1 MGWKDYKLVT
11 FGCSFTYGHGLADC
25 MAEDGSNGPT
35 CSEQAWPSVL
45 GKLTGMEVDN
55 ASEAGS
61 SNLMITKAIVD
72 YSKYTKDTVVVVMW
86 SNNDRETI
94 YKSNHGSKLHMLP
107 GFLDNRMPGTFW
119 HDKNKDYFKKTVT
132 TYYEDYHQ
140 DWNATLNQMIRMNF
154 VHAFLK
160 NKGIKSF
167 HVQARHHTI
176 ENATDSNYF
185 DKFLLNNL
193 NFKYFN
199 YKKDFKIDD
208 ALDIPKPHPGP
219 NSHSLM
225 AINIRDWFFS

>member
-11 FGCSFTYGHGLADC
+11 FGCSFTYGHGLSDC

-35 CSEQAWPSVL
+35 ASEQAWPSVL
-45 GKLTGMEVDN
+45 GKLTGMKVDN
-55 ASEAGS
+55 VSEPGS

-94 YKSNHGSKLHMLP
+94 YKTGNEKLHMLP
-107 GFLDNRMPGTFW
+107 GFLDDTMPGTFW
-119 HDKNKDYFKKTVT
+119 FDKDKNNFKKTIT
-132 TYYEDYHQ
+132 TYYENYHE
-140 DWNATLNQMIRMNF
+140 DWNATLNQTIRMNF

-167 HVQARHHTI
+167 HVHSEHHRLDI
-176 ENATDSNYF
+176 NYF
-185 DKFLLNNL
+185 KKFNVRDLNL
-193 NFKYFN
+193 KYFN
-199 YKKDFKIDD
+199 WKNNFHIDD

-219 NSHSLM
+219 RSHALM
-225 AINIRDWFFS
+225 ATNIQRWFFK

>member
-11 FGCSFTYGHGLADC
+11 FGCSFTYGHGLSDC

-35 CSEQAWPSVL
+35 ASEQAWPSVL
-45 GKLTGMEVDN
+45 GKLTGMKVDN
-55 ASEAGS
+55 VSEPGS

-94 YKSNHGSKLHMLP
+94 YKTGNEKLHMLP
-107 GFLDNRMPGTFW
+107 GFLDDTMPGTFW
-119 HDKNKDYFKKTVT
+119 FDKDKNEFKKTIT
-132 TYYEDYHQ
+132 TYYENYHE
-140 DWNATLNQMIRMNF
+140 DWNATLNQTIRMNF

-167 HVQARHHTI
+167 HVHSEHHRLDI
-176 ENATDSNYF
+176 NYF
-185 DKFLLNNL
+185 KKFNVRDLNL
-193 NFKYFN
+193 KYFN
-199 YKKDFKIDD
+199 WKNNFHIDD

-219 NSHSLM
+219 RSHALM
-225 AINIRDWFFS
+225 ATNIQRWFFK

>member
-11 FGCSFTYGHGLADC
+11 FGCSFTYGHGLSDC

-35 CSEQAWPSVL
+35 ASEQAWPSVL
-45 GKLTGMEVDN
+45 GKLTGMKVDN
-55 ASEAGS
+55 VSEPGS

-94 YKSNHGSKLHMLP
+94 YKTGNEKLHMLP
-107 GFLDNRMPGTFW
+107 GFLDDTMPGTFW
-119 HDKNKDYFKKTVT
+119 FDKDKNNFKKTIT
-132 TYYEDYHQ
+132 TYYENYHE
-140 DWNATLNQMIRMNF
+140 DWNATLNQTIRMNF

-167 HVQARHHTI
+167 HVHSEHHRLDI
-176 ENATDSNYF
+176 NYF
-185 DKFLLNNL
+185 KKFNVRDLNL
-193 NFKYFN
+193 KYFN
-199 YKKDFKIDD
+199 WKNNFHIDD

-219 NSHSLM
+219 RSHALM
-225 AINIRDWFFS
+225 ATNIQRWFFS

>member
-11 FGCSFTYGHGLADC
+11 FGCSFTYGHGLSDC

-35 CSEQAWPSVL
+35 ASEQAWPSVL
-45 GKLTGMEVDN
+45 GKLTGMKVDN
-55 ASEAGS
+55 VSEPGS

-94 YKSNHGSKLHMLP
+94 YKTGNEKLHMLP
-107 GFLDNRMPGTFW
+107 GFLDDTMPGTFW
-119 HDKNKDYFKKTVT
+119 FDKDKNNFKKTIT
-132 TYYEDYHQ
+132 TYYENYHE
-140 DWNATLNQMIRMNF
+140 DWNATLNQTIRMNF

-167 HVQARHHTI
+167 HVHSEHHRLDI
-176 ENATDSNYF
+176 NYF
-185 DKFLLNNL
+185 KKFNVRDLNL
-193 NFKYFN
+193 KYFN
-199 YKKDFKIDD
+199 WKNNFHIDD

-219 NSHSLM
+219 RSHALM
-225 AINIRDWFFS
+225 ATNIQHWFFS

>member
-1 MGWKDYKLVT
+1 MGWKDYKLGT

-35 CSEQAWPSVL
+35 ASEQAWPSVL
-45 GKLTGMEVDN
+45 GKLTGMKVDN
-55 ASEAGS
+55 VSEPGS

-94 YKSNHGSKLHMLP
+94 YKTGNEKLHMLP
-107 GFLDNRMPGTFW
+107 GFLDDTMPGTFW
-119 HDKNKDYFKKTVT
+119 FDKDKNNFKKTIT
-132 TYYEDYHQ
+132 TYYENYHE
-140 DWNATLNQMIRMNF
+140 DWNATLNQTIRMNF

-167 HVQARHHTI
+167 HVHSEHHRLDI
-176 ENATDSNYF
+176 NYF
-185 DKFLLNNL
+185 KKFNVRDLNL
-193 NFKYFN
+193 KYFN
-199 YKKDFKIDD
+199 WKNNFHIDD

-219 NSHSLM
+219 RSHALM
-225 AINIRDWFFS
+225 ATNIQRWFFS

>member
-11 FGCSFTYGHGLADC
+11 FGCSFTYGHGLSDC

-35 CSEQAWPSVL
+35 ASEQAWPSVL
-45 GKLTGMEVDN
+45 GKLTGMKVDN
-55 ASEAGS
+55 VSEPGS

-94 YKSNHGSKLHMLP
+94 YKTGNEKLHMLP
-107 GFLDNRMPGTFW
+107 GFLDDTMPGTFW
-119 HDKNKDYFKKTVT
+119 FDKDKNNFKKTVT
-132 TYYEDYHQ
+132 TYYENYHE
-140 DWNATLNQMIRMNF
+140 DWNATLNQTIRMNF

-167 HVQARHHTI
+167 HVHSEHHRLDI
-176 ENATDSNYF
+176 NYF
-185 DKFLLNNL
+185 KKFNVRDLNL
-193 NFKYFN
+193 KYFN
-199 YKKDFKIDD
+199 WKNNFHIDD

-219 NSHSLM
+219 RSHALM
-225 AINIRDWFFS
+225 ATNIQRWFFK

>member
-11 FGCSFTYGHGLADC
+11 FGCSFTYGHGLSDC

-35 CSEQAWPSVL
+35 ASEQAWPSVL
-45 GKLTGMEVDN
+45 GKLTGMKVDN
-55 ASEAGS
+55 VSEPGS

-94 YKSNHGSKLHMLP
+94 YKTGNEKLHMLP
-107 GFLDNRMPGTFW
+107 GFLDDTMPGTFW
-119 HDKNKDYFKKTVT
+119 FDKDKNNFKKTIT
-132 TYYEDYHQ
+132 TYYENYHE
-140 DWNATLNQMIRMNF
+140 DWNATLNQTIRMNF

-167 HVQARHHTI
+167 HVHSEGHRLDI
-176 ENATDSNYF
+176 NYF
-185 DKFLLNNL
+185 KKFNVRDLNL
-193 NFKYFN
+193 KYFN
-199 YKKDFKIDD
+199 WKNNFHIDD

-219 NSHSLM
+219 RSHALM
-225 AINIRDWFFS
+225 ATNIQHWFFS

>member
-35 CSEQAWPSVL
+35 ASEQAWPSVL

-55 ASEAGS
+55 ASEPGS

-94 YKSNHGSKLHMLP
+94 YKTGNEKLHMLP
-107 GFLDNRMPGTFW
+107 GFLDDTMPGTFW
-119 HDKNKDYFKKTVT
+119 FDKDKNNFKKTVT
-132 TYYEDYHQ
+132 TYYENYHE
-140 DWNATLNQMIRMNF
+140 DWNATLNQTIRMNF

-167 HVQARHHTI
+167 HVHSEHHRLDI
-176 ENATDSNYF
+176 NYF
-185 DKFLLNNL
+185 KKFNVRDLNL
-193 NFKYFN
+193 KYFN
-199 YKKDFKIDD
+199 WKNNFHIDD
-208 ALDIPKPHPGP
+208 ALDVPNPHPGP
-219 NSHSLM
+219 NSHKLM
-225 AINIRDWFFS
+225 ATNIQRWFFK

>member
-1 MGWKDYKLVT
+1 MVQMDL
-11 FGCSFTYGHGLADC
+11 HA
-25 MAEDGSNGPT
+25 
-35 CSEQAWPSVL
+35 SEQAWPSVL

-94 YKSNHGSKLHMLP
+94 YSDYDKEKLHMLP
-107 GFLDNRMPGTFW
+107 GFLDDRMPGTFW
-119 HDKNKDYFKKTVT
+119 FDKDKNNFKKTVT
-132 TYYEDYHQ
+132 TYYENYHE

-167 HVQARHHTI
+167 HVQSRRTCI
-176 ENATDSNYF
+176 VR
-185 DKFLLNNL
+185 LLITL
-193 NFKYFN
+193 
-199 YKKDFKIDD
+199 
-208 ALDIPKPHPGP
+208 A
-219 NSHSLM
+219 NSY
-225 AINIRDWFFS
+225 

>member
-11 FGCSFTYGHGLADC
+11 FGCSFTYGHGLSDC

-35 CSEQAWPSVL
+35 ASEQAWPSVL
-45 GKLTGMEVDN
+45 GKLTGMKVDN
-55 ASEAGS
+55 VSEPGS

-94 YKSNHGSKLHMLP
+94 YKTGNEKLHMLP
-107 GFLDNRMPGTFW
+107 GFLDDTMPGTFW
-119 HDKNKDYFKKTVT
+119 FDKDKNNFKNTIT
-132 TYYEDYHQ
+132 TYYENYHE
-140 DWNATLNQMIRMNF
+140 DWNATLNQTIRMNF

-167 HVQARHHTI
+167 HVHSEHHRLDI
-176 ENATDSNYF
+176 NYF
-185 DKFLLNNL
+185 KKFNVRDLNL
-193 NFKYFN
+193 KYFN
-199 YKKDFKIDD
+199 WKNNFHIDD

-219 NSHSLM
+219 RSHALM
-225 AINIRDWFFS
+225 ATNIQRWFFS

>member
-35 CSEQAWPSVL
+35 ASEQAWPSVL
-45 GKLTGMEVDN
+45 GKLTGMKVDN
-55 ASEAGS
+55 VSEPGS

-94 YKSNHGSKLHMLP
+94 YKTGNEKLHMLP
-107 GFLDNRMPGTFW
+107 GFLDDTMPGTFW
-119 HDKNKDYFKKTVT
+119 FDKDKNNFKKTIT
-132 TYYEDYHQ
+132 TYYENYHE
-140 DWNATLNQMIRMNF
+140 DWNATLNQTIRMNF

-167 HVQARHHTI
+167 HVHSEHHRLDI
-176 ENATDSNYF
+176 NYF
-185 DKFLLNNL
+185 KKFNVRDLNL
-193 NFKYFN
+193 KYFN
-199 YKKDFKIDD
+199 WKNNFHIDD

-219 NSHSLM
+219 RSHALM
-225 AINIRDWFFS
+225 ATNIQRWFFS

>member
-35 CSEQAWPSVL
+35 ASEQAWPSVL
-45 GKLTGMEVDN
+45 GKLTGMKVDN
-55 ASEAGS
+55 VSEPGS

-94 YKSNHGSKLHMLP
+94 YKTGNEKLHMLP
-107 GFLDNRMPGTFW
+107 GFLDDTMPGTFW
-119 HDKNKDYFKKTVT
+119 FDKDKNNFKKTIT
-132 TYYEDYHQ
+132 TYYENYHE
-140 DWNATLNQMIRMNF
+140 DWNATLNQTIRMNF

-167 HVQARHHTI
+167 HVHSEHHRLDI
-176 ENATDSNYF
+176 NYF
-185 DKFLLNNL
+185 KKFNVRDLNL
-193 NFKYFN
+193 KYFN
-199 YKKDFKIDD
+199 WKNSFHIDD

-219 NSHSLM
+219 RSHALM
-225 AINIRDWFFS
+225 ATNIQRWFFS